1 MSLGMHLSFR
11 DTIKLYFID
20 SLYKNSNY
28 MTKFAYTEFRLEFF
42 FSFFFTWV
50 NILTLIKTFP
60 QFSSIVIVSEHTL
73 TQRKF
78 RATLLPI

>member
-42 FSFFFTWV
+42 FFFFFHMGQHFDAHK
-50 NILTLIKTFP
+50 NFP
-60 QFSSIVIVSEHTL
+60 SVLQHRYCLRTHFNPEKV
-73 TQRKF
+73 
-78 RATLLPI
+78 